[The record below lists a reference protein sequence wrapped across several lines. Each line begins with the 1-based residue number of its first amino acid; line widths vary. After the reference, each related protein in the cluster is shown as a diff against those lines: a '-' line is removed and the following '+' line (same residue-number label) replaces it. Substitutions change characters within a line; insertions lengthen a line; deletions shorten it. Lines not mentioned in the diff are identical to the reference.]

1 MEDLKIFEHEYNYWS
16 TLEGADN
23 EKPFDME
30 LMEAFDEHGNPLTC
44 FNGQAGESR
53 YEFWHWNIF

>member
-1 MEDLKIFEHEYNYWS
+1 MEELKKFEHEYNYWS

-30 LMEAFDEHGNPLTC
+30 FMEAFDEHGNPLTC
-44 FNGQAGESR
+44 FNRQGGESR
-53 YEFWHWNIF
+53 YEFWN

>member
-1 MEDLKIFEHEYNYWS
+1 MEELKKFEHEYNYWS

-30 LMEAFDEHGNPLTC
+30 FMEAFDEHGNPLTC
-44 FNGQAGESR
+44 FNRQAGESR
-53 YEFWHWNIF
+53 YEFWN